1 MVVTVADTAINKDTV
16 VVCLGDA
23 VTAYTAMLGSRRF
36 CLSTSLA
43 HMAWNKNVVIVRIE
57 TAMYIKVSPEDVT
70 WVHGSCEA
78 KEDIWTEYDDGNQ
91 HFHTQAKGRQNLWEE
106 HNLRYCHETKEE
118 DLD

>member
-23 VTAYTAMLGSRRF
+23 VTAYTAVLGSRRF

-57 TAMYIKVSPEDVT
+57 TAMYIKVFPENVA
-70 WVHGSCEA
+70 WVHGSCEG
-78 KEDIWTEYDDGNQ
+78 KEEIWTEYDDGN
-91 HFHTQAKGRQNLWEE
+91 
-106 HNLRYCHETKEE
+106 
-118 DLD
+118 